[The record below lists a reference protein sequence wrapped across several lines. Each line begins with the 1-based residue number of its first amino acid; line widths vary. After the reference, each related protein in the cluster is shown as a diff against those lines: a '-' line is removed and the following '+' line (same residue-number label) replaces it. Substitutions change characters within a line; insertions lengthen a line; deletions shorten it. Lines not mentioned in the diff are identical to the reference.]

1 MSEIEAVLFD
11 MDGVLCDSEPFIC
24 EAAVNMFKR
33 IYNVDVQEDDFLPFV
48 GTGEDRYLGGVAEQ
62 YGISLKMPEDKV
74 QTYRSYLEII
84 KGRLPALPGVHDF
97 IAAARKAGLKLAVNS
112 AADRMK
118 VEGNLKEIGISVD
131 QFDAVVTGSDITHKK
146 PHPEGYETA
155 ARLIGVDP
163 KKCLVVEDAIN
174 GIQAGN
180 AAGARCLGLS
190 TSFSAQALLEAGAV
204 YAAPHLAEV
213 PDELLALLG
222 MTA

>member
-24 EAAVNMFKR
+24 EAAVNMFKQ
-33 IYNVDVQEDDFLPFV
+33 IYNTDVQEDDFLPFV

-62 YGISLKMPEDKV
+62 YGITLKMPEDKV
-74 QTYRSYLEII
+74 NTYRSYLEII

-118 VEGNLKEIGISVD
+118 VEGNLKEIGITVD

-163 KKCLVVEDAIN
+163 AKCLVVEDAIN

-190 TSFSAQALLEAGAV
+190 TSFSADKLLDAGAV

-213 PDELLALLG
+213 PEELLGLLG
-222 MTA
+222 IS